1 MTSDRGTRKIAG
13 EAEIEEA
20 LSERGRDRLRD
31 ERHGAAK
38 SLSIYGWPA
47 VTVTPLPD
55 ACSYD
60 IAFIPSVQPGTRDS
74 GQTCRKSQDAFIQF
88 PRYGITQ
95 LKPCFLSLSFFLPP
109 FVFAEETTESARKA
123 SEGAAGC
130 GCRADNEGH
139 RRGGDTPPRLR

>member
-20 LSERGRDRLRD
+20 LSERGRDRFRD

-95 LKPCFLSLSFFLPP
+95 LKLCFLSLSFFFPPSYLPRRRR
-109 FVFAEETTESARKA
+109 S
-123 SEGAAGC
+123 
-130 GCRADNEGH
+130 
-139 RRGGDTPPRLR
+139 RRGRRAKEPPAAVVGRITRVTEGVETRRRG